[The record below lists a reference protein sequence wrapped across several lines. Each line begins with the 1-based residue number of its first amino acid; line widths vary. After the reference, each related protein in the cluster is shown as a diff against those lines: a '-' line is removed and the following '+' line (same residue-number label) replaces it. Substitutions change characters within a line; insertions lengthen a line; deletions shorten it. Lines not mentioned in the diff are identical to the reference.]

1 MITSNMS
8 LYQQYIFTRTY
19 ARWLPDKKRRETW
32 EEAVTRYC
40 NFFDEQTKYMLHNI
54 IWDEIYPAIYNL
66 DVMPSMRAL
75 ATAGPALAREN
86 IAGYNCAYMAMDAVE
101 AFSETLYILMCGTGV
116 GFSCE
121 RQYIAQLPT
130 VPDEFV
136 SGVDEGI
143 VFVEDS
149 KEGWAEAYRTLIDCL
164 YVGVIPNFDFS
175 YVRPAGAPLKTF
187 GGRASGPEPLK
198 ELFKFTIDTF
208 KQAHGRKLRSVEV
221 HDIMCKIAEVVV
233 VGGVRRSA
241 LISLS
246 NLSDQRMR
254 DAKAGNWWEQNPQ
267 RALANNSVAYTETP
281 DVGQW
286 MDEWTSIYNSHSG
299 ERGIFNREAA
309 NKQAAKS
316 GRRQPDKD
324 YGCNPCSEIIL
335 RSCQFCNLTEVV
347 VRPNDSLSS
356 LKHKVRLATIMG
368 TMQATLTKFG
378 FLRDKWTHNTEEE
391 RLLGVSLTGI
401 MDNYLT
407 VKGNLEVLLSA
418 MREHAV
424 IINGGAARILG
435 ISPAAAITCVK
446 PSGTVSQLVDCA
458 SGLHPR
464 HSEYYLRTVRMDKK
478 DPLYRFMMDKGF
490 YIEDAI
496 GKEETTAVVYFPQEA
511 PKVAML
517 RKDLTAVQ
525 HLDIWLAYQRH
536 WCEHK
541 PSVTIS
547 VTENEWPGVGA
558 WVWEHFDEVS
568 GVSFLPY
575 DGGTYKQAP
584 YQELSEAEYN
594 QWLEEHPM
602 PEGVDWTELA
612 QYEQEDNTIA
622 VQTLACSSGHCEI

>member
-1 MITSNMS
+1 MSTPSNMS

-32 EEAVTRYC
+32 DEAVTRYC
-40 NFFDEQTKYMLHNI
+40 DFFDKQTQYKLHNV

-66 DVMPSMRAL
+66 EVMPSMRAL
-75 ATAGPALAREN
+75 ATAGPALEREN
-86 IAGYNCAYMAMDAVE
+86 IAGYNCSYIAVDNP
-101 AFSETLYILMCGTGV
+101 AVFSETLYVLMCGTGV

-121 RQYIAQLPT
+121 RQYIAQLPE
-130 VPDEFV
+130 VPARLDYWPFTYQ
-136 SGVDEGI
+136 
-143 VFVEDS
+143 VEDS
-149 KEGWAEAYRTLIDCL
+149 KEGWADAYATLIEEL
-164 YVGVIPNFDFS
+164 YVGRIPEFDYS
-175 YVRPAGAPLKTF
+175 LVRPAGAPLKTF
-187 GGRASGPEPLK
+187 GGRASGPEPLRD
-198 ELFKFTIDTF
+198 LFQFTVNIF
-208 KQAHGRKLRSVEV
+208 RQAMGRKLRSIEV

-254 DAKAGNWWEQNPQ
+254 DAKAGNWWELNPQ
-267 RALANNSVAYTETP
+267 RALSNNSVAYTEKP

-286 MDEWTSIYNSHSG
+286 MAEWASIYNSHSG

-309 NKQAAKS
+309 NKQAAKN
-316 GRRQPDKD
+316 GRRKLYPEGF
-324 YGCNPCSEIIL
+324 GCNPCSEILL
-335 RSCQFCNLTEVV
+335 RSGQFCNLTEVV
-347 VRPNDSLSS
+347 VRPSDGLSA
-356 LKHKVRLATIMG
+356 LKHKVRLAAIMG
-368 TMQATLTKFG
+368 TMQAALTDFH
-378 FLRDKWTHNTEEE
+378 FLRDIWRKNTEEE
-391 RLLGVSLTGI
+391 ALLGVSLTGI
-401 MDNYLT
+401 MDSNFMSTAPDFRL
-407 VKGNLEVLLSA
+407 KELK
-418 MREHAV
+418 EHAV
-424 IINGGAARILG
+424 NINKATARILG
-435 ISPAAAITCVK
+435 INQAAAITCVK

-478 DPLYRFMMDKGF
+478 DPLYQFMLDRGF

-496 GKEETTAVVYFPQEA
+496 GKEATTAVVYFPQKA
-511 PKVAML
+511 PGDAL
-517 RKDLTAVQ
+517 TRKDLSAIQ
-525 HLDIWLAYQRH
+525 HLDCWLAYQRH

-547 VTENEWPGVGA
+547 VNENEWPGVGA
-558 WVWEHFDEVS
+558 WVWNHFDEVS

-594 QWLEEHPM
+594 QWVAEHPI